1 MKKLGVLVCT
11 NAAIDYIPHDV
22 DVRIIRSTIL
32 MGGKEYVDFEELTA
46 NRFYEMLESDPTLF
60 PRTAMA
66 STGTMLEAYEKL
78 RDEGCD
84 EAIFIT
90 ISAKMSG
97 IYENAMIAAKMVEG
111 IKVTVFDS
119 RTVGYLQCKMAF
131 LAHELAKQGK
141 SMEEIVEKLDFIRQN
156 NHIYFAVNDLKYL
169 VKNGRLSNAA
179 GFLADVLKIKPLL
192 EIDKTGAV
200 VTVEK
205 IRTFQRALDRV
216 LEKFFEETEGKDI
229 EPFII
234 HANNPEKA
242 EYIRQVVLGRR
253 PEYKEIKEFIL
264 TPAVGAHCGPK
275 AITIGYVLN
284 PQKA

>member
-11 NAAIDYIPHDV
+11 NSAIDYIPHTDPIEV
-22 DVRIIRSTIL
+22 IRSTIL
-32 MGGKEYVDFEELTA
+32 MGGKEYVDFEELTGEQ
-46 NRFYEMLESDPTLF
+46 FYNMLESDPTLF

-66 STGTMLEAYEKL
+66 STGTMLERYEKL

-90 ISAKMSG
+90 ISSKMSG
-97 IYENAMIAAKMVEG
+97 IYENAMIAANMVEG
-111 IKVTVFDS
+111 IKVTVYDS

-131 LAHELAKQGK
+131 RAHELARQGK
-141 SMEEIVEKLDFIRQN
+141 SMAQIVEDLNFIRDN
-156 NHIYFAVNDLKYL
+156 NHILFAVSDLKYL

-179 GFLADVLKIKPLL
+179 GFLADVLKIKPML
-192 EIDKTGAV
+192 EVDKNGAV

-205 IRTFQRALDRV
+205 IRTFNKAVDRV
-216 LEKFFEETEGKDI
+216 IEKFLEETVGFAF

-234 HANNPEKA
+234 HANNPETVA
-242 EYIRQVVLGRR
+242 YIRSKVLEAR
-253 PEYKEIKEFIL
+253 PELKEINDYIL

-275 AITIGYVLN
+275 AITIGYVKLR
-284 PQKA
+284 

>member
-11 NAAIDYIPHDV
+11 NSAIDYIPHTDPIEV
-22 DVRIIRSTIL
+22 IRSTIL
-32 MGGKEYVDFEELTA
+32 MGGKEYVDFEELTGEQ
-46 NRFYEMLESDPTLF
+46 FYNMLESDSTLF

-66 STGTMLEAYEKL
+66 STGTMLERYEKL

-90 ISAKMSG
+90 ISSKMSG
-97 IYENAMIAAKMVEG
+97 IYENAMIAANMVEG
-111 IKVTVFDS
+111 IKVTVYDS

-131 LAHELAKQGK
+131 RAHELARQGK
-141 SMEEIVEKLDFIRQN
+141 SMAQIVEDLNFIRDN
-156 NHIYFAVNDLKYL
+156 NHILFAVSDLKYL

-179 GFLADVLKIKPLL
+179 GFLADVLKIKPML
-192 EIDKTGAV
+192 EVDKNGAV

-205 IRTFQRALDRV
+205 IRTFNKAVDRV
-216 LEKFFEETEGKDI
+216 IEKFLEETVGFAF

-234 HANNPEKA
+234 HANNPETVA
-242 EYIRQVVLGRR
+242 YIRSKVLEAR
-253 PEYKEIKEFIL
+253 PELKEINDYIL

-275 AITIGYVLN
+275 AITIGYVKLR
-284 PQKA
+284 